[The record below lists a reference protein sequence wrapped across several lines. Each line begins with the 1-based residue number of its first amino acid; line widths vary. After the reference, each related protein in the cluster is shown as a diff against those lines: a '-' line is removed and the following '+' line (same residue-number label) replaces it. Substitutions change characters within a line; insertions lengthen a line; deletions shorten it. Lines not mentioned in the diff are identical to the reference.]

1 MNSLFRVLGEDTV
14 LLGKLISYNLLK
26 MGKNIEDRL
35 KEIIE
40 SERELKDAAVAKL
53 EGIRAVID
61 EYHNGQL
68 RAGGSKA
75 GGVPFGGV
83 IASAFGSKF
92 LGMPAASTSAPTVT
106 AEEHLRRI
114 EQVLR
119 G

>member
-1 MNSLFRVLGEDTV
+1 
-14 LLGKLISYNLLK
+14 

-53 EGIRAVID
+53 EGIRTVID
-61 EYHNGQL
+61 EYHKGRL
-68 RAGGSKA
+68 RGGGSKA
-75 GGVPFGGV
+75 GGVPFGGA
-83 IASAFGSKF
+83 IASQLGIPFH
-92 LGMPAASTSAPTVT
+92 GMPQPPTPAVT

>member
-1 MNSLFRVLGEDTV
+1 
-14 LLGKLISYNLLK
+14 

-35 KEIIE
+35 KRIIE

-53 EGIRAVID
+53 EGIGAVID
-61 EYHNGQL
+61 EYHNGRL
-68 RAGGSKA
+68 RGGGSKA
-75 GGVPFGGV
+75 AGVPFGG
-83 IASAFGSKF
+83 ILASQLGIPFH
-92 LGMPAASTSAPTVT
+92 GMPQPPVPTVT